1 MNAVKAFRRARAAGV
16 RAREGGRS
24 VPGAGQAE
32 RGGLGLP
39 GDGGGQAENDLLG
52 NGGHFDRGGRP
63 RRPGGGDR
71 SRRGDSRRDE
81 TPRQGGASVGT
92 LGAGPVGSV
101 TDRVLRQLREG
112 RTVRAIAA
120 TSGVS
125 EVFVSTML
133 EHFERLGLLDEASSL
148 CSSGLGACSTT
159 ELTDEARVACAGC
172 PLVI

>member
-39 GDGGGQAENDLLG
+39 GDGG
-52 NGGHFDRGGRP
+52 HFDRGGRP

-71 SRRGDSRRDE
+71 SRRRGDSRRDE
-81 TPRQGGASVGT
+81 TPRQGGASVGA